1 MILRN
6 KRFSIIS
13 LLLFLLCSCILSIC
27 VGAIEIP
34 LKNLVKIL
42 GNQLFNLQA
51 DSYPKQQ
58 EAVLLAI
65 RAPRVLLGALIGAT
79 LSMAGCAVQGMFRNP
94 LAEPGL
100 IGVSSGAS
108 LFAVTFIVLG
118 NTVFHTVTLVFGYY
132 ALSIAAFTGA
142 FLTTWLLYRFAVT
155 RGRVDISSLLLMGI
169 AINALAIALTG
180 LLTYVATDEQLRNI
194 TFWSLGSLGG
204 ANWKTL
210 TVMLPFALAC
220 MIGLLPMGKALNAIA
235 LGEAQ
240 AEHLGINIKRV
251 NKYIVVFAAL
261 GVGASV
267 AMAGVI
273 GFLALLVPHLLRI
286 SVSADH
292 KFLLP
297 ASGLFGASLLVLAD
311 LIARTVAIPAEL
323 PIGILT
329 AFMGVPMFIMI
340 ILRSRKERSFL

>member
-1 MILRN
+1 MIIRN
-6 KRFSIIS
+6 KRFSIIA
-13 LLLFLLCSCILSIC
+13 LLVFLLCSCILSISL
-27 VGAIEIP
+27 GAIEIP
-34 LKNLVKIL
+34 LKNLAKIM
-42 GNQLFNLQA
+42 GNQIFDFHA
-51 DSYPKQQ
+51 AGVPKQQ

-65 RAPRVLLGALIGAT
+65 RAPRVLLGAFIGAT

-108 LFAVTFIVLG
+108 LFAVMFIVLG
-118 NTVFHTVTLVFGYY
+118 NSIFHSFTLLFGYY

-142 FLTTWLLYRFAVT
+142 FLTTWLLYRFAVS

-169 AINALAIALTG
+169 AINALAVALTG
-180 LLTYVATDEQLRNI
+180 LLTYVATDEQLRTI

-210 TVMLPFALAC
+210 LVLLPFSLVC
-220 MIGLLPMGKALNAIA
+220 MMGLLPMGKGLNAMA

-240 AEHLGINIKRV
+240 AEHLGINIRKANRL
-251 NKYIVVFAAL
+251 IVILAAL
-261 GVGASV
+261 GVGSSV

-297 ASGLFGASLLVLAD
+297 ASGLFGAGLLVLAD
-311 LIARTVAIPAEL
+311 LVARTIVIPAEL

-340 ILRSRKERSFL
+340 LLKSKRERSIL